1 MICHYCH
8 KKGHIRSQCYALKRA
23 EARRRETNASV
34 VQHVAFKTE
43 KLDNAKQLDTDTV
56 KVNPLFNTHWCTATL
71 TSPDQTQRSLTVLRD
86 SGSLQSLISRVKL
99 SSHDYVDTGESRLIK
114 GVTGDVVRVP
124 LVEVDL
130 NPSLVLVNTSSVLSI
145 VYPMIRSML

>member
-1 MICHYCH
+1 M
-8 KKGHIRSQCYALKRA
+8 
-23 EARRRETNASV
+23 
-34 VQHVAFKTE
+34 QHVVLKTE
-43 KLDNAKQLDTDTV
+43 KLDSAKQINTDTV

-71 TSPDQTQRSLTVLRD
+71 TSPDQSQRSLTVLRD
-86 SGSLQSLISRVKL
+86 SGSLQSLISRDKL